1 MLHGLYIRGEAIAP
15 LSHRDMWL
23 QGRAARLVRHANI
36 ACQRRHALDWL
47 RIPMD
52 EWCVDSD
59 TDDEGLPDEDWSDL
73 EGPSDDE
80 EWFRNTPAHV
90 RYVSNDELARRAARY
105 MPGGDMYEP

>member
-1 MLHGLYIRGEAIAP
+1 MARPSVLHGLYIRGEAIAP

-23 QGRAARLVRHANI
+23 LGRAARLVRHANI

-59 TDDEGLPDEDWSDL
+59 TADEGLSDEDLSDL
-73 EGPSDDE
+73 
-80 EWFRNTPAHV
+80 
-90 RYVSNDELARRAARY
+90 
-105 MPGGDMYEP
+105 